1 MATYHIGFI
10 DLLQSKKKVNME
22 NLDLIIL
29 TTIVVI
35 LFMVF
40 ILATLK
46 EFSEDAKKPFEG
58 GKERG
63 PRADMME
70 FVGKIFADKKIEPG
84 EKKELLDI
92 IRKKIDEIE

>member
-1 MATYHIGFI
+1 
-10 DLLQSKKKVNME
+10 ME

-40 ILATLK
+40 ILATFK
-46 EFSEDAKKPFEG
+46 EFMEDAKKPYKG

-63 PRADMME
+63 PRADMIE
-70 FVGKIFADKKIEPG
+70 FIGRIFSDESIEPR
-84 EKKELLDI
+84 EKKELLNIIKKKVDDI
-92 IRKKIDEIE
+92 EIDENKTSGQ

>member
-1 MATYHIGFI
+1 
-10 DLLQSKKKVNME
+10 ME

-40 ILATLK
+40 ILATFK
-46 EFSEDAKKPFEG
+46 EMMEAEKTPHKG

-63 PRADMME
+63 PRADLIE
-70 FVGKIFADKKIEPG
+70 FVGRIFSDDHIEPR
-84 EKKELLDI
+84 EKKELLNI
-92 IRKKIDEIE
+92 IKKKIDDIETEDDPKK

>member
-1 MATYHIGFI
+1 
-10 DLLQSKKKVNME
+10 ME
-22 NLDLIIL
+22 NLDIIIL

-40 ILATLK
+40 ILATFR
-46 EFSEDAKKPFEG
+46 EIMEDAKKPFKG

-70 FVGKIFADKKIEPG
+70 FVGSIFSDEQIEPG
-84 EKKELLDI
+84 EKKELLNI
-92 IRKKIDEIE
+92 IKKKIDQIDIDKNSGQ

>member
-1 MATYHIGFI
+1 MANT
-10 DLLQSKKKVNME
+10 DLV
-22 NLDLIIL
+22 IL

-40 ILATLK
+40 ILATFK
-46 EFSEDAKKPFEG
+46 EFAEDAKRGFSG

-70 FVGKIFADKKIEPG
+70 FIGKIFTDKRIDPQ
-84 EKKELLDI
+84 EK
-92 IRKKIDEIE
+92 DEIATFIQKKMDDYESGKHNNPVG

>member
-1 MATYHIGFI
+1 
-10 DLLQSKKKVNME
+10 ME
-22 NLDLIIL
+22 NLDIILL

-35 LFMVF
+35 LFLVF

-46 EFSEDAKKPFEG
+46 EIMEDAKNPYKG

-70 FVGKIFADKKIEPG
+70 FVGRIFSDEHIEPN
-84 EKKELLDI
+84 EKKELLNTLKKRIDDI
-92 IRKKIDEIE
+92 EIDANKNSAR

>member
-1 MATYHIGFI
+1 
-10 DLLQSKKKVNME
+10 ME

-40 ILATLK
+40 ILATFK
-46 EFSEDAKKPFEG
+46 EIMEDTKKPYEG

-70 FVGKIFADKKIEPG
+70 FVGRIFSDESIEPR
-84 EKKELLDI
+84 EKKELLNI
-92 IRKKIDEIE
+92 IMKKIDDIEINDTKKNGH

>member
-1 MATYHIGFI
+1 
-10 DLLQSKKKVNME
+10 ME

-40 ILATLK
+40 ILATFK
-46 EFSEDAKKPFEG
+46 EMMDAEKTPFKG

-63 PRADMME
+63 PRADMIE
-70 FVGKIFADKKIEPG
+70 FVGRIFSDDQIEPK
-84 EKKELLDI
+84 EKKELLNIIKKKMDDI
-92 IRKKIDEIE
+92 DNEEDAKK

>member
-1 MATYHIGFI
+1 
-10 DLLQSKKKVNME
+10 ME
-22 NLDLIIL
+22 NLDIILL

-35 LFMVF
+35 LFLVF

-46 EFSEDAKKPFEG
+46 EIMEDAKNPYKG

-70 FVGKIFADKKIEPG
+70 FVGRIFSDEHIEPN
-84 EKKELLDI
+84 EKKELLNTLKKRIDDI
-92 IRKKIDEIE
+92 EVDANKNSDR

>member
-1 MATYHIGFI
+1 
-10 DLLQSKKKVNME
+10 ME

-40 ILATLK
+40 ILATFK
-46 EFSEDAKKPFEG
+46 EFMEDAKNPVKG

-70 FVGKIFADKKIEPG
+70 FVGRIFADDSIEPR
-84 EKKELLDI
+84 EKKELLNI
-92 IRKKIDEIE
+92 IKKKIDDIEVDDNHKKAQ

>member
-1 MATYHIGFI
+1 
-10 DLLQSKKKVNME
+10 ME

-40 ILATLK
+40 ILATFK
-46 EFSEDAKKPFEG
+46 QFMEDAKNPYKG

-63 PRADMME
+63 PRADMIE
-70 FVGKIFADKKIEPG
+70 FVGRIFSDDHIEPK
-84 EKKELLDI
+84 EKKELLNI
-92 IRKKIDEIE
+92 IKKRIDGIDVDDNINSGQ

>member
-1 MATYHIGFI
+1 
-10 DLLQSKKKVNME
+10 ME

-40 ILATLK
+40 ILATFK
-46 EFSEDAKKPFEG
+46 ELMEDAKKPFQG

-70 FVGKIFADKKIEPG
+70 FVGRIFSDEQIEPG
-84 EKKELLDI
+84 EKKELLNI
-92 IRKKIDEIE
+92 IKKKIEDIEAD

>member
-1 MATYHIGFI
+1 
-10 DLLQSKKKVNME
+10 ME

-46 EFSEDAKKPFEG
+46 EFAEEVKKPFQG

-70 FVGKIFADKKIEPG
+70 FVGRLFSDDRIEAK
-84 EKKELLDI
+84 EKKELLNI
-92 IRKKIDEIE
+92 IKEKIDDMEVDENKNSGQ

>member
-1 MATYHIGFI
+1 
-10 DLLQSKKKVNME
+10 ME

-40 ILATLK
+40 ILATFK
-46 EFSEDAKKPFEG
+46 EFMEDAKNPYKD

-70 FVGKIFADKKIEPG
+70 FVGRIFSDDHIEPK
-84 EKKELLDI
+84 EKKELLNIIKKRIDDI
-92 IRKKIDEIE
+92 DVNKES

>member
-1 MATYHIGFI
+1 
-10 DLLQSKKKVNME
+10 ME

-40 ILATLK
+40 ILATFK
-46 EFSEDAKKPFEG
+46 EFMEDAKKPFKG

-63 PRADMME
+63 PRADMIE
-70 FVGKIFADKKIEPG
+70 FVGRIFSDERIESKD
-84 EKKELLDI
+84 KKELLTI
-92 IRKKIDEIE
+92 IKEKIDDMKMDDKKSNDG

>member
-1 MATYHIGFI
+1 
-10 DLLQSKKKVNME
+10 ME

-40 ILATLK
+40 ILATFK
-46 EFSEDAKKPFEG
+46 EIMEDAKNPYKG

-70 FVGKIFADKKIEPG
+70 FVGRIFSDERIEPR
-84 EKKELLDI
+84 EKKELLNI
-92 IRKKIDEIE
+92 IKKKIDDIEVDDNKNSGQ

>member
-1 MATYHIGFI
+1 
-10 DLLQSKKKVNME
+10 ME

-40 ILATLK
+40 ILATFK
-46 EFSEDAKKPFEG
+46 EMVEDAKNPYKE

-63 PRADMME
+63 PRADMIA
-70 FVGKIFADKKIEPG
+70 FIGRIFSDERIEPK
-84 EKKELLDI
+84 EKKELLNIIKKRIDDI
-92 IRKKIDEIE
+92 EVDDNTKSGQ

>member
-1 MATYHIGFI
+1 
-10 DLLQSKKKVNME
+10 ME

-46 EFSEDAKKPFEG
+46 EIMEDAKKPFQR

-70 FVGKIFADKKIEPG
+70 FVGRIFSDELIEPG
-84 EKKELLDI
+84 EKKELVNI
-92 IRKKIDEIE
+92 IKKRIDDMEVEENKNSG